1 MAVNIG
7 PRIGLDGEEDFRKSI
22 LNINQQLKTL
32 KAEMTATTSAFSK
45 NTKGIKGLKQQ
56 MEQTKAKAQNLTTQI
71 KAQKER
77 ISELNKM
84 VAGATEVYGEADTKT
99 LKWKQALAEATAELN
114 NMEAEL
120 NSLPN
125 GFQQF
130 GEMCDQA
137 SEKLKNIGSSITNV
151 GKNLTMKVTA
161 PIVAAGTKMVTA
173 YADVDK
179 TMTLANQ
186 TMGNTEEEADLLW
199 KAMGEAASNS
209 TFGMEDAATAALNF
223 ARAGLD
229 ATEAASALA
238 PAMNLAA
245 GEGGDLD
252 TVSAGLV
259 ATINGFQGDFADAS
273 TYADIFAAACNNS
286 ALDVNS
292 LADSMSVA
300 APVFNAAGYAVQ
312 DAALYMGVMA
322 NAGIDAGT
330 AANSLKTGFARLV
343 KPTDEAQAQ
352 LDALGISV
360 TNADGTMKDSVTIQQ
375 ELHDAF
381 AGLSES
387 EQIAAASTIFGKNQ
401 MSNWLAL
408 INTAPSDVETLND
421 SLENSAGVTQE
432 MSDAMMS
439 GFGGSIEKLKSS
451 INVLMVT
458 LGKLIAKYLTPV
470 IEKIQAWVDKFQSL
484 DDAQKEHILK
494 ILGIAAAIGP
504 LLLVIGKVITFT
516 SSVIKGIGTISK
528 AIGSMSALLSP
539 TTLIIFGVVA
549 AIVAVVA
556 IVKNWG
562 AITDWISEKWT
573 AFTTWI
579 SGIWESIKT
588 TASAAWEGF
597 KNTILGVWEG
607 IKTVASTVWEF
618 IKAIIIT
625 KIQIV
630 VTVVTALWNGL
641 KTVATTIWNG
651 IKTVVT
657 TVTSG
662 ISSWVSTKWTSIK
675 TFTTT
680 AWSGIKS
687 TVSTAWSNMKTAA
700 TTGATAMFNTISS
713 KFTSIKTKIS
723 TIMTSAKTAVS
734 NAITAIKNL
743 FNFSWSL
750 PSLKLPHFSITG
762 SFSLKPPSVPKLS
775 VSWYKKAYDNPVMF
789 RSPTVLATSSGLK
802 GFGDGSGGEIVIG
815 QSMMYDL
822 IRSAVAD
829 GNGGGTYTVVVN
841 PSAGM
846 DEEQIGTIAARKI
859 YEMTM
864 GKRAVYA

>member
-7 PRIGLDGEEDFRKSI
+7 PRIGLDGENDFRKAL

-32 KAEMTATTSAFSK
+32 KAEMTATTTAFDK
-45 NTKGIKGLKQQ
+45 NAKGIKGLKQQ
-56 MEQTKAKAQNLTTQI
+56 MEQTKAKAQNLNAQI
-71 KAQKER
+71 KTQKER
-77 ISELNKM
+77 ISQLNTM
-84 VAGATEVYGEADTKT
+84 VQASSEKYGEADTKT
-99 LKWKQALAEATAELN
+99 LQWKQALAEATAELN
-114 NMEAEL
+114 RMETEL

-130 GEMCDQA
+130 GEACDRA
-137 SEKLKNIGSSITNV
+137 GEKLKQIGSSITNV
-151 GKNLTMKVTA
+151 GKNMTMKVTA

-173 YADVDK
+173 YAEVDK

-186 TMGNTEEEADLLW
+186 TMGNSEEEAEMLF
-199 KAMGEAASNS
+199 KAMGDAAANS
-209 TFGMEDAATAALNF
+209 TFGMEDAATASLNF

-229 ATEAASALA
+229 ATEAAAALA

-252 TVSAGLV
+252 TVSSGLV
-259 ATINGFQGDFADAS
+259 ATINGFQGDFADA
-273 TYADIFAAACNNS
+273 TYYADIFAAACNNS

-292 LADSMSVA
+292 LSDSMSVA
-300 APVFNAAGYAVQ
+300 APVFNAAGYSVQ

-322 NAGIDAGT
+322 NAGIDASV

-343 KPTDEAQAQ
+343 KPSKDGKTAMDE
-352 LDALGISV
+352 LGISV
-360 TNADGTMKDSVTIQQ
+360 TNADGSMKDSVTIQQ

-387 EQIAAASTIFGKNQ
+387 EQIAAASAIFGKNQ

-408 INTAPSDVETLND
+408 INTAPSEVGALND

-451 INVLMVT
+451 LNVLMVT
-458 LGKLIAKYLTPV
+458 LGKLIAKYLQPV

-504 LLLVIGKVITFT
+504 LLLVVGKVITFT

-539 TTLIIFGVVA
+539 TTLIILGVVA

-556 IVKNWG
+556 IIKNWG
-562 AITDWISEKWT
+562 AITDWISEKWS
-573 AFTTWI
+573 AFTTWL

-588 TASAAWEGF
+588 TASAAWESF
-597 KNTILGVWEG
+597 KTTITTVWEG
-607 IKTVASTVWEF
+607 IKTVATTVWEF

-641 KTVATTIWNG
+641 KTAATTIWNG

-662 ISSWVSTKWTSIK
+662 ISTWVSSKWTSIK
-675 TFTTT
+675 TATST
-680 AWSGIKS
+680 AWTSIKS
-687 TVSTAWSNMKTAA
+687 TVSTAWTNMKTAA

-789 RSPTVLATSSGLK
+789 KSPTVLSTSSGLK

-829 GNGGGTYTVVVN
+829 GGGGNTYTVVVN